1 MGDLTPAAVIQTLSD
16 IARQI
21 DAKAD
26 EIAELDREATVTRQ
40 EYKKAYARAFLTADG
55 AMDIRRYKAEEA
67 TADLSMQAE
76 LAEQVL
82 RAARARI
89 AVLRDRLDV
98 GRSVGS
104 IVKMEWNS

>member
-1 MGDLTPAAVIQTLSD
+1 MGDFSPASVVQTLSE

-26 EIAELDREATVTRQ
+26 EVAELDREAVIARQ
-40 EYKKAYARAFLTADG
+40 EQKRAYARAFLTADG
-55 AMDIRRYKAEEA
+55 AMDVRRYKAEEA

-82 RAARARI
+82 RAARERLK
-89 AVLRDRLDV
+89 VLRDRLEV

-104 IVKMEWNS
+104 IVNLEGQS

>member
-67 TADLSMQAE
+67 TADLSLQAE

-104 IVKMEWNS
+104 IVKMEWSS